1 MSRPLLLDVNVLIA
15 LTHSAHVHHGLVQD
29 WVQAQGKLAWSS
41 CTVTQLGFVRL
52 AAQPAIGGAH
62 TSPADALALLDQL
75 LAHPGHQ
82 FWPDGQD
89 ITASPALRSPL
100 VVGHRQVTDTYL
112 LGLAMRQGSA
122 LVTLDRG
129 LASIAAAMQADRHV
143 HWIGPASAA
152 GAAHEPVGRYRSP
165 QSSGARKRAR

>member
-15 LTHSAHVHHGLVQD
+15 LTHSAHVHHALVQD
-29 WVQAQGKLAWSS
+29 WVQAQGKLAWST

-52 AAQPAIGGAH
+52 AATPAIGGDD
-62 TSPADALALLDQL
+62 TSPGAALALLDQL

-82 FWPDGQD
+82 FWPDAEG
-89 ITASPALRSPL
+89 IASSPALRSPL
-100 VVGHRQVTDTYL
+100 IVGHRQITDAYL

-129 LASIAAAMQADRHV
+129 LASIARALQAERHL
-143 HWIGPASAA
+143 HWIGPAAGVETAHQPSA
-152 GAAHEPVGRYRSP
+152 RYRTTR
-165 QSSGARKRAR
+165 QRTR